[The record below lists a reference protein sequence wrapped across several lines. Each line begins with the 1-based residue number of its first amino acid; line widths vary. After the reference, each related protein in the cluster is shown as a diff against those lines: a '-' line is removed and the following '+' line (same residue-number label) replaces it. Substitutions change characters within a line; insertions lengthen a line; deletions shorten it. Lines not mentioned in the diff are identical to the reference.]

1 MESTLKRDSEA
12 MQRAEVAPS
21 ERLHQLHL
29 NMLKAVDTLK
39 LDRKKDDL
47 DFNKKFAGQLAHLAS
62 EKTRLKDFKQ
72 EWKEYMEEMDPEL
85 RGYPEILSKLEE
97 KLMKKSNK
105 NLDKATNRMGKRIA
119 RLTKSQNKFVNGQY
133 KVADDRVSAD
143 EEVVDD
149 SIGVAEKE
157 AMTVQDDLERGM
169 GSV

>member
-1 MESTLKRDSEA
+1 MDSTLKRDSEA

-85 RGYPEILSKLEE
+85 AAALAMSMEGAEEAEPAAAKGGATMTGLS
-97 KLMKKSNK
+97 M
-105 NLDKATNRMGKRIA
+105 
-119 RLTKSQNKFVNGQY
+119 
-133 KVADDRVSAD
+133 
-143 EEVVDD
+143 
-149 SIGVAEKE
+149 
-157 AMTVQDDLERGM
+157 
-169 GSV
+169 